1 MPDGEYIGISEMRFG
16 YGELACYLWVVF
28 VGACKSYKLPSRFVI
43 NHQHD
48 IWAHARSLDNRRSH
62 THTQSPFKICL
73 LDSLYPPYHIH
84 HDKLVQVNFLQ
95 SSIENDNIW
104 PMTREKIK
112 WGGFTVFLLKVWCF
126 YISLWEHVSPE
137 AQITWQQQTI
147 LTVEAKKRARSR
159 ATSVSNLT
167 VKKGSKRG

>member
-1 MPDGEYIGISEMRFG
+1 MGNISEFRKCDLGMANLLATCELFLLVPAKVTSYLVDLWSTINTIYELMPDPWTTEG
-16 YGELACYLWVVF
+16 
-28 VGACKSYKLPSRFVI
+28 P
-43 NHQHD
+43 
-48 IWAHARSLDNRRSH
+48 